1 MKSAYFAAVPSLAP
15 RVEASAQEHD
25 IVNETNN
32 SQTPKITNSLRYAV
46 WPDRPRRTAMIRL
59 CRSVS
64 AEKLMAAMLGIVTAF
79 ILGLLLFAPTARA
92 QQQTSDAKVHELVGL
107 LQDPEVK
114 AWLESRKSNS
124 TPAPAAEPDASPLAD
139 WDNRA
144 RSRLNSIGAAV
155 PAIPGEIAAAMRR
168 ARADAVDH
176 GYAPIVVLLGGFV
189 LLGAAAEAVFRR
201 KWSHRTSASSPI
213 AAEFLPVAVFAAAMA
228 IVFFVVEW
236 PPLVRI
242 VLLTYLIAFVTYRCF
257 SVALALA
264 TADIGL
270 RRRIKAFAGLLF
282 FAVATVTLGTPLG
295 VSPPVTQAISSCF
308 SALLLV
314 FALAAVWT
322 RNSSSRSRKLAL
334 SLCLF
339 AVWLLWLLNFK
350 GLAWLG
356 IFGMILPPLLRLVGR
371 TVEREM
377 GENRKDFTAVV
388 AARGSRAVVIAI
400 AIAWLAM
407 VWHLNPDS
415 LARQDPTVSAITF
428 GLLKSAVVLLV
439 ADIVWHIAKAF
450 IDSKLQTFSADPSA
464 HGGEAASE
472 HRIAT
477 LLPIFRNA
485 LAVFV
490 LAATALT
497 VLAELGVQIGPLIAG
512 AGIFGVALG
521 FGSQTLVKDV
531 ISGIFYM
538 LDDAFRVGEYIQ
550 SGNYK
555 GTVESFSL
563 RSVRLRHHR
572 GPIFTVPFGVLG
584 AVQNMSR
591 DWVIDKFML
600 RVAFD
605 TDIAQVKKL
614 VKTIGAEMKDD
625 PELAPFIIEPVKMK
639 GVEQIGEFGIE
650 LSFAFTTAP
659 GHQSAVRRRAYTMI
673 RDAFR
678 SNGIEFAQPT
688 VQVGGEEK
696 ADGSAAVAALRSV
709 QLKQQQAAA
718 EVPK

>member
-1 MKSAYFAAVPSLAP
+1 MKSAYLAVAT
-15 RVEASAQEHD
+15 V
-25 IVNETNN
+25 
-32 SQTPKITNSLRYAV
+32 
-46 WPDRPRRTAMIRL
+46 
-59 CRSVS
+59 
-64 AEKLMAAMLGIVTAF
+64 F
-79 ILGLLLFAPTARA
+79 IFGLLLLAPAAHA
-92 QQQTSDAKVHELVGL
+92 QQQTSDAKVDELVRL
-107 LQDPEVK
+107 LQDPDVK
-114 AWLESRKSNS
+114 AWLDSRKAGSAA
-124 TPAPAAEPDASPLAD
+124 APAAKPDDSPLAD

-144 RSRLNSIGAAV
+144 RSRYGGIVAAI
-155 PAIPGEIAAAMRR
+155 PTIPGEIAAAMRR
-168 ARADAVDH
+168 GRADAIDH
-176 GYAPIVVLLGGFV
+176 GYAPIVVLLGGLV
-189 LLGAAAEAVFRR
+189 LLGAAVEAVFRR
-201 KWSHRTSASSPI
+201 QWSHRASSSPV
-213 AAEFLPVAVFAAAMA
+213 AAEFLPIAVFTAAMA
-228 IVFFVVEW
+228 IVFFVVDW

-242 VLLTYLIAFVTYRCF
+242 VLLTYLIAFVAYRCL
-257 SVALALA
+257 SAAVALA
-264 TADIGL
+264 TPDIGL

-282 FAVATVTLGTPLG
+282 FAIATATLGPPLG
-295 VSPPVTQAISSCF
+295 VPPPVNQAISFCF
-308 SALLLV
+308 SIFL
-314 FALAAVWT
+314 FALALEAVWT

-356 IFGMILPPLLRLVGR
+356 IFAMILPPLLRLVGR
-371 TVEREM
+371 AVERAM
-377 GENRKDFTAVV
+377 GENRKDLKAVV

-415 LARQDPTVSAITF
+415 LAHQDPTLSAITY

-439 ADIVWHIAKAF
+439 ADLVWHIAKAF

-550 SGNYK
+550 SGSYK

-572 GPIFTVPFGVLG
+572 GPIFTVPFGALG

-605 TDIAQVKKL
+605 TDIAMVKKL
-614 VKTIGAEMKDD
+614 VKTIGAEMKED

-650 LSFAFTTAP
+650 LSFAFTTVP

-696 ADGSAAVAALRSV
+696 AEGSAAVAALRSV
-709 QLKQQQAAA
+709 QLKQQAT